1 MESINW
7 YSILQL
13 ALEGLVPLVVVV
25 LTGLI
30 TYWLKKRD
38 ATEKQR
44 GYIMDA
50 WDLLCKAVIS
60 TNQTWVDALKRSG
73 GGLTEEQQAE
83 ARVKTR
89 TTFYQLLTDEVSL
102 ALVAAYGSVEDW
114 FDNML
119 ESAVGDVKAR

>member
-44 GYIMDA
+44 AYIMDA

-60 TNQTWVDALKRSG
+60 TNQTWVDALKSSG
-73 GGLTEEQQAE
+73 SGLTEEQQAE

-89 TTFYQLLTDEVSL
+89 DTFYQLLTDEMSL
-102 ALVAAYGSVEDW
+102 ALAAAYGSVEDW